1 MVMRLVLVLAS
12 DNNFFN
18 YGIKSISYTNKKIQ
32 CVDFTNI
39 DKLIHKDIA
48 SKKYLVCDDVSYYIY
63 SVIFAEIEIKCICI
77 ENITLHNGTVCI
89 YENNTS
95 IIGTINS
102 FNSIEREIFFLY
114 FFHQKSVKEISKIT
128 CLSTGKIYYRFN
140 RIKSKLGIETTRK
153 LPASL
158 KKFFSQRIS
167 NQYNFVNHA

>member
-1 MVMRLVLVLAS
+1 MVMRLVFVLAS

-32 CVDFTNI
+32 CVDFTGI

-48 SKKYLVCDDVSYYIY
+48 SKKYLVCDDVSYSIY
-63 SVIFAEIEIKCICI
+63 SALFTESEIKCICI
-77 ENITLHNGTVCI
+77 ENITLHNGIVCI

-95 IIGTINS
+95 IIESINS
-102 FNSIEREIFFLY
+102 FSNIEKEIFFLY
-114 FFHQKSVKEISKIT
+114 FFHQKSVKEISQIT
-128 CLSTGKIYYRFN
+128 CLSTSKIYYRFN

-158 KKFFSQRIS
+158 KKFFSQRIG
-167 NQYNFVNHA
+167 NQHNFVNHA

>member
-1 MVMRLVLVLAS
+1 MRPVFILAS

-48 SKKYLVCDDVSYYIY
+48 SKKYLVCDDSSYYIY
-63 SVIFAEIEIKCICI
+63 SIIFAEIEIKCICI
-77 ENITLHNGTVCI
+77 ENITLHNGTVCV
-89 YENNTS
+89 YENNAST
-95 IIGTINS
+95 IGSINS

-128 CLSTGKIYYRFN
+128 CLSIGKIYYRLN

-158 KKFFSQRIS
+158 KKIFSQRIG
-167 NQYNFVNHA
+167 NQYSFVNHA

>member
-1 MVMRLVLVLAS
+1 MRPVFILAS

-48 SKKYLVCDDVSYYIY
+48 SKKYLVCDDSSYYIY
-63 SVIFAEIEIKCICI
+63 SIIFAEIEIKCICI
-77 ENITLHNGTVCI
+77 ENITLHNGTVCV
-89 YENNTS
+89 YENNAST
-95 IIGTINS
+95 IGSINS

-128 CLSTGKIYYRFN
+128 CLSGGFY
-140 RIKSKLGIETTRK
+140 S
-153 LPASL
+153 
-158 KKFFSQRIS
+158 
-167 NQYNFVNHA
+167 

>member
-1 MVMRLVLVLAS
+1 MRPVFILAS

-48 SKKYLVCDDVSYYIY
+48 SKKYLVCDDSSYYIY
-63 SVIFAEIEIKCICI
+63 SIIFAEIEIKCICI
-77 ENITLHNGTVCI
+77 ENITLHNGTVCV
-89 YENNTS
+89 YENNAST
-95 IIGTINS
+95 IGSINS
-102 FNSIEREIFFLY
+102 FNSIEREIFLY

-128 CLSTGKIYYRFN
+128 CLSIGKIYYRFN

-158 KKFFSQRIS
+158 KKIFSQRIG
-167 NQYNFVNHA
+167 NQYSFVNHA

>member
-1 MVMRLVLVLAS
+1 MRLVFVLAS

-32 CVDFTNI
+32 CVDFTGI

-48 SKKYLVCDDVSYYIY
+48 SKKYLVCDDVSYSIY
-63 SVIFAEIEIKCICI
+63 SALFTESEIKCICI

-95 IIGTINS
+95 
-102 FNSIEREIFFLY
+102 
-114 FFHQKSVKEISKIT
+114 
-128 CLSTGKIYYRFN
+128 LSTSKIYYRFN

-158 KKFFSQRIS
+158 KKFFSQRIG
-167 NQYNFVNHA
+167 NQHNFVNHA

>member
-1 MVMRLVLVLAS
+1 MQAIII
-12 DNNFFN
+12 FFN

-48 SKKYLVCDDVSYYIY
+48 SKKYLVCDDSSYYIY
-63 SVIFAEIEIKCICI
+63 SIIFAEIEIKCICI
-77 ENITLHNGTVCI
+77 ENITLHNGTVCV
-89 YENNTS
+89 YENNAST
-95 IIGTINS
+95 IGSINS
-102 FNSIEREIFFLY
+102 FNSIERDLFLY

-128 CLSTGKIYYRFN
+128 CLSIGKIYYRFN

-158 KKFFSQRIS
+158 KKIFSQRIG
-167 NQYNFVNHA
+167 NQYSFVNHA

>member
-1 MVMRLVLVLAS
+1 MRPVFILAS

-48 SKKYLVCDDVSYYIY
+48 SKKYLVCDDSSYYIY
-63 SVIFAEIEIKCICI
+63 SIIFAEIEIKCICI
-77 ENITLHNGTVCI
+77 ENITLHNGTVCV
-89 YENNTS
+89 YENNAST
-95 IIGTINS
+95 IGSINS
-102 FNSIEREIFFLY
+102 FNSIEREIFFI
-114 FFHQKSVKEISKIT
+114 FFPSKSVKEISKIT
-128 CLSTGKIYYRFN
+128 CLSIGKIYYRFN

-158 KKFFSQRIS
+158 KKIFSQRIG
-167 NQYNFVNHA
+167 NQYSFVNHA

>member
-1 MVMRLVLVLAS
+1 MRPVFILAS

-32 CVDFTNI
+32 CVD
-39 DKLIHKDIA
+39 
-48 SKKYLVCDDVSYYIY
+48 SSYYIY
-63 SVIFAEIEIKCICI
+63 SIIFAEIEIKCICI
-77 ENITLHNGTVCI
+77 ENITLHNGTVCV
-89 YENNTS
+89 YENNAST
-95 IIGTINS
+95 IGSINS

-128 CLSTGKIYYRFN
+128 CLSIGKIYYRFN

-158 KKFFSQRIS
+158 KKIFSQRIG
-167 NQYNFVNHA
+167 NQYSFVNHA

>member
-1 MVMRLVLVLAS
+1 MRPVFILAS

-48 SKKYLVCDDVSYYIY
+48 SKKYLVCDD
-63 SVIFAEIEIKCICI
+63 EIEIKCICI
-77 ENITLHNGTVCI
+77 ENITLHNGTVCV
-89 YENNTS
+89 YENNAST
-95 IIGTINS
+95 IGSINS

-128 CLSTGKIYYRFN
+128 CLSIGKIYYRFN

-158 KKFFSQRIS
+158 KKIFSQRIG
-167 NQYNFVNHA
+167 NQYSFVNHA

>member
-1 MVMRLVLVLAS
+1 MRPVFILAS

-48 SKKYLVCDDVSYYIY
+48 SKKYLVCDDSSYYIY
-63 SVIFAEIEIKCICI
+63 SIIFAEIEIKCICI
-77 ENITLHNGTVCI
+77 ENITLHNGTVCV
-89 YENNTS
+89 YENNAST
-95 IIGTINS
+95 IGSINS
-102 FNSIEREIFFLY
+102 FNSIEREIFFI

-128 CLSTGKIYYRFN
+128 CLSIGKIYYRFN

-158 KKFFSQRIS
+158 KKIFSQRIG
-167 NQYNFVNHA
+167 NQYSFVNHA

>member
-1 MVMRLVLVLAS
+1 MRPVFILAS

-39 DKLIHKDIA
+39 DKLIHKENKK
-48 SKKYLVCDDVSYYIY
+48 KKYLVCDDSSYYIY
-63 SVIFAEIEIKCICI
+63 SIIFAEIEIKCICI
-77 ENITLHNGTVCI
+77 ENITLHNGTVCV
-89 YENNTS
+89 YENNAST
-95 IIGTINS
+95 IGSINS

-128 CLSTGKIYYRFN
+128 CLSIGKIYYRFN

-158 KKFFSQRIS
+158 KKIFSQRIG
-167 NQYNFVNHA
+167 NQYSFVNHA

>member
-1 MVMRLVLVLAS
+1 MRPVFILAS

-32 CVDFTNI
+32 CVDLTNI
-39 DKLIHKDIA
+39 DKLMHIDIA
-48 SKKYLVCDDVSYYIY
+48 SKKYLVCDDSSYYIY
-63 SVIFAEIEIKCICI
+63 SIIFAEIEIKCICI
-77 ENITLHNGTVCI
+77 ENITLHNGTVCV
-89 YENNTS
+89 YENNAST
-95 IIGTINS
+95 IGSINS

-128 CLSTGKIYYRFN
+128 CLSIGKIYYRFN

-158 KKFFSQRIS
+158 KKIFSQRIG
-167 NQYNFVNHA
+167 NQYSFVNHA

>member
-1 MVMRLVLVLAS
+1 MRPVFILAS

-48 SKKYLVCDDVSYYIY
+48 SKKYLVCDDSSYYIY
-63 SVIFAEIEIKCICI
+63 SIIFAEIEIKCICI
-77 ENITLHNGTVCI
+77 ENITLHNGTVCV
-89 YENNTS
+89 YENNAST
-95 IIGTINS
+95 IGSINS
-102 FNSIEREIFFLY
+102 FNSIEREIFVVY
-114 FFHQKSVKEISKIT
+114 FFHQKSVKVISKIT
-128 CLSTGKIYYRFN
+128 CLSIGKIYYRFN

-158 KKFFSQRIS
+158 KKIFSQRIG
-167 NQYNFVNHA
+167 NQYSFVNHA

>member
-1 MVMRLVLVLAS
+1 MLAS

-18 YGIKSISYTNKKIQ
+18 YVIKSISYTNKKIQ

-48 SKKYLVCDDVSYYIY
+48 SKKYLVCDDSSYYIY
-63 SVIFAEIEIKCICI
+63 SIIFAEIEIKCICI
-77 ENITLHNGTVCI
+77 ENITLHNGTVCV
-89 YENNTS
+89 YENNAST
-95 IIGTINS
+95 IGSINS

-128 CLSTGKIYYRFN
+128 CLSIGKIYYRFN

-158 KKFFSQRIS
+158 KKIFSQRIG
-167 NQYNFVNHA
+167 NQYSFVNHA

>member
-1 MVMRLVLVLAS
+1 MRPVFILAS

-48 SKKYLVCDDVSYYIY
+48 SKKYLVCDDSSYYIY
-63 SVIFAEIEIKCICI
+63 SIIFAEIEIKCICI
-77 ENITLHNGTVCI
+77 ENITLHNGTVCV
-89 YENNTS
+89 YENNAST
-95 IIGTINS
+95 
-102 FNSIEREIFFLY
+102 IEREIFFLY

-128 CLSTGKIYYRFN
+128 CLSIGKIYYRFN

-158 KKFFSQRIS
+158 KKIFSQRIG
-167 NQYNFVNHA
+167 NQYSFVNHA